1 MGDRIGAPRGVR
13 AILDPKLGPWILFA
27 AAALI
32 LFLRPGGSSLW
43 TLEGRT
49 AVICRE
55 RMRTGDYFHPYLFDD
70 EYYAKPLLP
79 YWMVIGAARMTG
91 SLDEVAMRLPGIVA
105 ALLAVFATWRIGH
118 RLFGPSAGIAAG

>member
-1 MGDRIGAPRGVR
+1 MDDRTGAARLPRV
-13 AILDPKLGPWILFA
+13 ILDPRRGPWILFA

-55 RMRTGDYFHPYLFDD
+55 MMRTGDYFHPYLFDD
-70 EYYAKPLLP
+70 EYFDKAGEV
-79 YWMVIGAARMTG
+79 WM
-91 SLDEVAMRLPGIVA
+91 P
-105 ALLAVFATWRIGH
+105 
-118 RLFGPSAGIAAG
+118 